1 MRTLLTT
8 NSSVTLERA
17 RFPITGSY
25 GVVKRTELTR
35 QTPNLPFQT
44 VNRSLPL
51 MDSSKSTFEGAGHGQ
66 WRWPRTWPL
75 NSRGLVCTAPEGAQS
90 LPGSLS
96 RVLLGCRHSSDLSI
110 GPGKGRPAEGDS
122 RMRGACRA
130 HACAKARAFPQEQS
144 FLHPPR
150 PARVALRG
158 PRGARGELCAGLDVP
173 WRREVSMRLAAER
186 ICSVQRH
193 TGRNG
198 ETERAPR
205 GPSVL
210 LANKK

>member
-51 MDSSKSTFEGAGHGQ
+51 MDSSKSTCEGAGHGQ

-130 HACAKARAFPQEQS
+130 HACAKARTFPQEQFS
-144 FLHPPR
+144 PSAAPR
-150 PARVALRG
+150 TCRTPGPAGG
-158 PRGARGELCAGLDVP
+158 PRGATRWPGRALAQRGQHAS
-173 WRREVSMRLAAER
+173 RRGVNLQCTAA
-186 ICSVQRH
+186 H
-193 TGRNG
+193 G
-198 ETERAPR
+198 TERGDRESAPR
-205 GPSVL
+205 PVRAAG
-210 LANKK
+210 K

>member
-1 MRTLLTT
+1 
-8 NSSVTLERA
+8 
-17 RFPITGSY
+17 
-25 GVVKRTELTR
+25 
-35 QTPNLPFQT
+35 
-44 VNRSLPL
+44 

-130 HACAKARAFPQEQS
+130 HACKGARFPSGAEFSPSAAPRTCRAAAVNARGAARWPGRALAQRGQHASRRGANLQCTAAHGTERGDRES
-144 FLHPPR
+144 APR
-150 PARVALRG
+150 PVRA
-158 PRGARGELCAGLDVP
+158 AG
-173 WRREVSMRLAAER
+173 
-186 ICSVQRH
+186 
-193 TGRNG
+193 
-198 ETERAPR
+198 
-205 GPSVL
+205 
-210 LANKK
+210 K

>member
-158 PRGARGELCAGLDVP
+158 PRGAARWPGRALAQRGQHAS
-173 WRREVSMRLAAER
+173 RRGANLQCTAA
-186 ICSVQRH
+186 H
-193 TGRNG
+193 G
-198 ETERAPR
+198 TERGDRESAPR
-205 GPSVL
+205 PVRAAG
-210 LANKK
+210 K

>member
-110 GPGKGRPAEGDS
+110 GPGKERPAEGDS

-158 PRGARGELCAGLDVP
+158 PRGAARRPGRALAQRGQHAS
-173 WRREVSMRLAAER
+173 RRGANLQCTAAHR
-186 ICSVQRH
+186 
-193 TGRNG
+193 
-198 ETERAPR
+198 TERGDRESAPR
-205 GPSVL
+205 PVCAAG
-210 LANKK
+210 K